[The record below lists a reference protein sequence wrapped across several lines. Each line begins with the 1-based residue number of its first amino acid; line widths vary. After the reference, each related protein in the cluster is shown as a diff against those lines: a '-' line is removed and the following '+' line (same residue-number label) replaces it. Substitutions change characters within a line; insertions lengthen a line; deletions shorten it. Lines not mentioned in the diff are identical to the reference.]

1 MALSIRYVLFDVL
14 NVTKQLTYIYPFLH
28 SDFIQQI
35 VNRFLGPVIQSAV
48 PKEYRKWVPV
58 IIGWVA
64 KSIAMSI
71 AWKLQS
77 VISAFTS
84 ALTGGLIMARAIYAF
99 CSERNIRFAGMV
111 PNNHEET
118 YIDEVFSYIFA
129 ACGIYFQFKIG
140 FDMPFPFNVLLWPLG
155 K

>member
-1 MALSIRYVLFDVL
+1 
-14 NVTKQLTYIYPFLH
+14 
-28 SDFIQQI
+28 
-35 VNRFLGPVIQSAV
+35 
-48 PKEYRKWVPV
+48 
-58 IIGWVA
+58 
-64 KSIAMSI
+64 MSI

-99 CSERNIRFAGMV
+99 CSERKIRFAGMV

-118 YIDEVFSYIFA
+118 YIDEVFSYVFA
-129 ACGIYFQFKIG
+129 ACGFYFQFKIG